1 MQDRPDSTD
10 AYEAIFDALAQP
22 ARRRILISLNFAGG
36 TMSAGEIARLFGHAW
51 PTTTRHLQ
59 VMMAAGL
66 VSPERKGR
74 VRRHQPPPG
83 GGGGDG
89 AAGGACRADDDAAL
103 AGDDGGGAGLA
114 GAQRAGARLS
124 ARGGAAG
131 AWGGAGPAGSGG

>member
-36 TMSAGEIARLFGHAW
+36 MMSAGEIARLFGHAW

-66 VSPERKGR
+66 VSQERKGR
-74 VRRHQPPPG
+74 VRAYRLQ
-83 GGGGDG
+83 
-89 AAGGACRADDDAAL
+89 AG
-103 AGDDGGGAGLA
+103 GGGAG
-114 GAQRAGARLS
+114 GGR
-124 ARGGAAG
+124 ARGVVRGSAG
-131 AWGGAGPAGSGG
+131 GGG